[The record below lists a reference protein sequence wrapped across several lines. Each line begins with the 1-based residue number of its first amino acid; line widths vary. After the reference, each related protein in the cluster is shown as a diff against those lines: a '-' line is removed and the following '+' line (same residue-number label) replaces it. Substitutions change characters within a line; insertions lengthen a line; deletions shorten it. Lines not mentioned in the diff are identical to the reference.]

1 MGINLSPDEVRDV
14 FGDNDPTRYDAE
26 AEQRWGDTAVY
37 KESNRRT
44 AGYSKEDWERHGSE
58 SQAVELA
65 FLEAMQ
71 RGLAPESSEAKEAA
85 ERHREI
91 IDRWFYP
98 CSYELQTGLAE
109 MYIADQRFTDHYDK
123 RATGLAIYVR
133 NAIIANALDH
143 L

>member
-1 MGINLSPDEVRDV
+1 MGVDLTPEEVREV
-14 FGDNDPTRYDAE
+14 FGDDDPTQYEAE
-26 AEQRWGDTAVY
+26 AKQRWGDTAVY

-44 AGYSKEDWERHGSE
+44 SGYSKEDWVRHGVESE
-58 SQAVELA
+58 AVELA
-65 FLEAMQ
+65 FLDAMQ
-71 RGLAPESSEAKEAA
+71 RGLAPESAEAKDVA
-85 ERHREI
+85 ERHRII
-91 IDRWFYP
+91 IDSWFYP

-123 RATGLAIYVR
+123 RAAGLAMYVR